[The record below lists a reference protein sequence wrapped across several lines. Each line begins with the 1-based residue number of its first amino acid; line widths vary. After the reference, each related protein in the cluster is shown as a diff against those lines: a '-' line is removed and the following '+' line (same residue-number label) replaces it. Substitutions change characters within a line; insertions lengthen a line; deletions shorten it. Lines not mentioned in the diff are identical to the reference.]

1 MLDMAKLI
9 DVFSNGNVAILP
21 TDTVYGLHADAL
33 NINAIKKVDDIKK
46 SNKPHLILVSNVN
59 MLKQCVKNLSTLQM
73 SLIQKYWPGK
83 LTLLFEKSDI
93 IPNELTKGSEYVG
106 IRMPDNKMLLDIIEQ
121 YGRPLLSTSANITNE
136 DVMTNIKNV
145 DNRIKDKVGYIYDGG
160 ILDNTAS
167 TLIKIE
173 NNKIVFLRE
182 GELSNIIKNDFKDY
196 L

>member
-1 MLDMAKLI
+1 MLDMEKLI

-33 NINAIKKVDDIKK
+33 NIDAIKKVDDIKK

-59 MLKQCVKNLSTLQM
+59 MLKQCVKELSTLQM

-136 DVMTNIKNV
+136 DVMTNVKNV
-145 DNRIKDKVGYIYDGG
+145 DNRIKDKVDYIYDGG

-182 GELSNIIKNDFKDY
+182 GGLSNKIKNDFKDY

>member
-33 NINAIKKVDDIKK
+33 NIDAIKKVDDIKK

-136 DVMTNIKNV
+136 DVMTNVKNV
-145 DNRIKDKVGYIYDGG
+145 DNRIKDKVDYIYDGG